1 MDLSYGGRKIL
12 IDACL
17 DNVPTYLM
25 GFYRLQEGL
34 HVQID
39 SIRAKFFWEGI
50 GKKKRKYHMIQWDDL
65 CRPKEFGGMGF
76 MNSRVR
82 NIALLMKW
90 IMKLES
96 GVQDLSCQLLRA
108 KYLGEAGFFQSVGAG
123 GSQFWKGL
131 HAVKE
136 WFRLGSAY
144 EVGNGKWVR
153 FWEDVWVGETPL
165 CVHFFR
171 LFRCCEQQGDTVAQV
186 LGDNGIHLSFRRTF
200 GEAEQ
205 VEWAELCGVLDSVLL
220 SDTRDRAFWCL
231 TKNKCYT
238 TQSLY
243 SAMLHSGVKDLEM
256 MDLWH
261 ASIPLKHKIFVSLSI
276 RGRIQVTEELAKKGW
291 SGERGCQLCG
301 APETSDHLLFLCPIA
316 SFMWHILKEAF
327 GWHRVPS
334 CFGDFRELCLL
345 RGGPCRHKWWSLLA
359 AVDWSLWLTRN
370 DLVPLQVAFR
380 MLGFLTG
387 WKALLHEQRKE
398 PTLKLIAQVLA
409 VLQRCVDEDR
419 NRRRLELDA
428 QV

>member
-1 MDLSYGGRKIL
+1 
-12 IDACL
+12 
-17 DNVPTYLM
+17 
-25 GFYRLQEGL
+25 
-34 HVQID
+34 
-39 SIRAKFFWEGI
+39 
-50 GKKKRKYHMIQWDDL
+50 
-65 CRPKEFGGMGF
+65 MGF

-261 ASIPLKHKIFVSLSI
+261 ASIPLKHKIFVWLSI

-291 SGERGCQLCG
+291 S
-301 APETSDHLLFLCPIA
+301 
-316 SFMWHILKEAF
+316 
-327 GWHRVPS
+327 
-334 CFGDFRELCLL
+334 
-345 RGGPCRHKWWSLLA
+345 A

-370 DLVPLQVAFR
+370 DLVPLQVVFR